1 MLFPPQY
8 CSLNT
13 ERGMKM
19 KLIKANLFPSALLGW
34 VGLGTLSLEGASLQK
49 VRCWNREQALPTAYR
64 DGEPRL

>member
-1 MLFPPQY
+1 
-8 CSLNT
+8 
-13 ERGMKM
+13 M